1 MNFSA
6 ADLYHLHPFASI
18 CIHLHPFASIC
29 TMWRS
34 QVDLRLKWKNPKN
47 LLRPYFIQFA
57 LLFIP
62 ETSGDNSSDIFE
74 MFTVCGFIFLSL
86 AGLGKQ
92 FLGTQRPEPEG
103 ESELGRWRQVILTCT
118 WTLKPHTIASA
129 TWPQKSKLVKV
140 YGCERVW
147 TVVSLLWNQTWRT
160 SMKIM
165 VIPHSE
171 SHIYW
176 CPPVKDG
183 GCPTSTDSQRASSQ
197 LKSMLQDRSK
207 KVESSLS
214 TDLQW
219 CQNALPYGNHVVMFI
234 RVSSCSPFKWFLLQ
248 SLCTF
253 SWFWA
258 CKRS

>member
-1 MNFSA
+1 MQEWMSPPRT
-6 ADLYHLHPFASI
+6 YTI

-92 FLGTQRPEPEG
+92 FLGTQRPEPER

-118 WTLKPHTIASA
+118 WVLWSWTNEQILKILEGAHSVDLP
-129 TWPQKSKLVKV
+129 WF
-140 YGCERVW
+140 
-147 TVVSLLWNQTWRT
+147 TVICHGL
-160 SMKIM
+160 
-165 VIPHSE
+165 
-171 SHIYW
+171 
-176 CPPVKDG
+176 C
-183 GCPTSTDSQRASSQ
+183 C
-197 LKSMLQDRSK
+197 
-207 KVESSLS
+207 SLS
-214 TDLQW
+214 DKSYFCW
-219 CQNALPYGNHVVMFI
+219 M
-234 RVSSCSPFKWFLLQ
+234 
-248 SLCTF
+248 
-253 SWFWA
+253 
-258 CKRS
+258 